1 VRLNTGNACILPA
14 VVDLPNCDRHA
25 QKAGC
30 VHFGI
35 GAFHRAHQAVY
46 NDDAMNAGDS
56 DWGIIGVSLRSSTV
70 AEQMN
75 PQDGLYTVA
84 TRSGEATSYRLIGS
98 VQKVLVA
105 ALEPQ
110 AVIDAIAS
118 PDTHIV
124 TFTVT
129 EKGYCRASDGTLD
142 TLLAHDNSIYY
153 FLRAGLSL
161 RKARGLSGLTL
172 LSCDN
177 LAANGAQLRALL
189 SAYLLAHDADLWAW
203 VEGHCTFPSSMVD
216 RIVPATTQS
225 DLDDVGT
232 TLGLEDAAHVGTE
245 AFSQWV
251 IEDTFAGPR
260 PRWELAGAQLV
271 ADVSPYETAKLRM
284 LNGAHSALA
293 YIGLQAGHEFV
304 HEAVA
309 DPNIRPIVG
318 RLMRVEAAA
327 SIVPTQGQ
335 DLDAY
340 ATALLARFA
349 NSALNHRLIQIAMD
363 GSQKIPQRWLET
375 RAWHRDLG
383 LECPSIDAGLTAWFH
398 HIKGGNGPVDDPRA
412 TELANLKLTS
422 DIDANIALIFGK

>member
-1 VRLNTGNACILPA
+1 VRLNAGNAHSLPVA
-14 VVDLPNCDRHA
+14 VERPLYDRCA

-35 GAFHRAHQAVY
+35 GAFHRAHQGVY
-46 NDDAMNAGDS
+46 NHDAMNAGDS
-56 DWGIIGVSLRSSTV
+56 DWGIIGVSLRSSDV

-84 TRSGEATSYRLIGS
+84 TRSGDATGFRLIGS
-98 VQKVLVA
+98 VQKVLVG
-105 ALEPQ
+105 PQ
-110 AVIDAIAS
+110 DPQTVAEAIAS
-118 PDTHIV
+118 ADTHII
-124 TFTVT
+124 TFTIT

-142 TLLAHDNSIYY
+142 FTLAQENSVYSYLREGLA
-153 FLRAGLSL
+153 LRQT
-161 RKARGLSGLTL
+161 RGLSGLTL

-177 LAANGAQLRALL
+177 LAANGVQLRSLFG
-189 SAYLLAHDADLWAW
+189 AYLNLHDPALWPW
-203 VEGHCTFPSSMVD
+203 VEAHSTFPSSMVD
-216 RIVPATTQS
+216 RIVPATTQA
-225 DLDDVGT
+225 DIDAAAAA
-232 TLGLEDAAHVGTE
+232 LGLDDAAHVGTE
-245 AFSQWV
+245 SFSQWV
-251 IEDTFAGPR
+251 IEDKFAGPR
-260 PRWELAGAQLV
+260 PLWERVGAHLV
-271 ADVSPYETAKLRM
+271 SDVMPYETAKLRM

-309 DPNIRPIVG
+309 DPRIRPIVD

-327 SIVPTQGQ
+327 SIVPNQGQ

-349 NSALNHRLIQIAMD
+349 NSALNHRLSQIAMD

-375 RAWHRDLG
+375 RAWHHQKG
-383 LECPSIDAGLTAWFH
+383 LATPSIDAGLTAWFH

-412 TELANLKLTS
+412 SELANLRLTG
-422 DIDANIALIFGK
+422 DVDANIALIFGK

>member
-1 VRLNTGNACILPA
+1 VRLNTSNAGNLPA
-14 VVDLPNCDRHA
+14 VVELPNYDRHA

-46 NDDAMNAGDS
+46 NDDAMNAGDR

-84 TRSGEATSYRLIGS
+84 TRNGEATSYRLIGS
-98 VQKVLVA
+98 VQKVLVGSQD
-105 ALEPQ
+105 PQ
-110 AVIDAIAS
+110 AVAEAIAS
-118 PDTHIV
+118 ADTHII
-124 TFTVT
+124 TFTIT

-142 TLLAHDNSIYY
+142 ALSANEDSVYRYLREGLA
-153 FLRAGLSL
+153 LRQT
-161 RKARGLSGLTL
+161 RGLSGLTL

-177 LAANGAQLRALL
+177 LADNGAQLRALL

-203 VEGHCTFPSSMVD
+203 VEAHCTFPSSMVD

-225 DLDDVGT
+225 DIDAAAAA
-232 TLGLEDAAHVGTE
+232 LGLDDAAHVGTE
-245 AFSQWV
+245 AFCQWV
-251 IEDTFAGPR
+251 IEDKFAGPR

-309 DPNIRPIVG
+309 DPAIRSIVG

-349 NSALNHRLIQIAMD
+349 NSALNHRLSQIAMD

-375 RAWHRDLG
+375 RAWHRELG
-383 LECPSIDAGLTAWFH
+383 LECPSIDAGLKAWFH
-398 HIKGGNGPVDDPRA
+398 HLKGGNGPVDDPRA
-412 TELANLKLTS
+412 IELANLKLTN
-422 DIDANIALIFGK
+422 DINANIALIFGR